1 MTVKI
6 IKRQMNS
13 KYQQIKFDYRTK
25 KKQPDLF
32 VYLEDLQLVS

>member
-1 MTVKI
+1 MAVKI

-25 KKQPDLF
+25 KKQSDLI